1 MERKLLLLGLLRQNE
16 MYGYQINEVIDAHIG
31 SSIRLTKPTAYRIL
45 HSMAE
50 DGWVTYRE
58 EKEGNRPARRVYTI
72 TKSGESHFE
81 LLLKQ
86 SLREFKPLENV
97 SVISLAYL
105 NMISKREVR
114 SLLEN
119 RREGL
124 SRELQAKF
132 DDQADHGLFQIVIEN
147 QVLHL
152 SAELEWLK
160 DVIDRI

>member
-45 HSMAE
+45 HTMAG
-50 DGWVTYRE
+50 DGLVTYRE
-58 EKEGNRPARRVYTI
+58 EKDGNRPARRVYTI

-86 SLREFKPLENV
+86 SLREFKPLENE

-105 NMISKREVR
+105 SMISKREVR
-114 SLLEN
+114 ALLEN
-119 RREGL
+119 RREEL
-124 SRELQAKF
+124 SGELQAKI
-132 DDQADHGLFQIVIEN
+132 DDQTDHGLFQIVIEN

-160 DVIDRI
+160 SVIERI

>member
-16 MYGYQINEVIDAHIG
+16 MYGYQINEMVDAHIG
-31 SSIRLTKPTAYRIL
+31 NSIRLTKPTAYRIL

-50 DGWVTYRE
+50 DGLVTFHE
-58 EKEGNRPARRVYTI
+58 EKEGNRPARRVYAI
-72 TKSGESHFE
+72 TKSGEVHFE
-81 LLLKQ
+81 DLLKQ
-86 SLREFKPLENV
+86 SLGEFKPLENE
-97 SVISLAYL
+97 SAISLAYL

>member
-45 HSMAE
+45 HRMAE
-50 DGWVTYRE
+50 AGWVTFRE
-58 EKEGNRPARRVYTI
+58 EKEGNRPARRVYAI

-81 LLLKQ
+81 DLLKQ
-86 SLREFKPLENV
+86 SLREFKPLENE

-105 NMISKREVR
+105 NMISKREAR
-114 SLLEN
+114 ALLEN
-119 RREGL
+119 RREDL

-132 DDQADHGLFQIVIEN
+132 DDQTDHGPFQIVIEN

-160 DVIDRI
+160 GVIERI